1 MNSNKKNSAKEPAEA
16 YEVTPKVD
24 SKEEVL
30 HPILVQLLDKSIKE
44 ANEGKFISHEEAMQ
58 KIKEKISSLK

>member
-1 MNSNKKNSAKEPAEA
+1 MNSNKKNNAKEPADA

-24 SKEEVL
+24 SNEEL
-30 HPILVQLLDKSIKE
+30 HPVLVQLLDKSIKE

-58 KIKEKISSLK
+58 RIKEKIASLK

>member
-24 SKEEVL
+24 SNEETL
-30 HPILVQLLDKSIKE
+30 HPVLVQLINKSKQE
-44 ANEGKFISHEEAMQ
+44 HEQGLVFSNEEAMRR
-58 KIKEKISSLK
+58 IKARFPFLK

>member
-24 SKEEVL
+24 SNEEEL

-44 ANEGKFISHEEAMQ
+44 ANEGKFISHEEAMRR
-58 KIKEKISSLK
+58 IKVRFPFLK